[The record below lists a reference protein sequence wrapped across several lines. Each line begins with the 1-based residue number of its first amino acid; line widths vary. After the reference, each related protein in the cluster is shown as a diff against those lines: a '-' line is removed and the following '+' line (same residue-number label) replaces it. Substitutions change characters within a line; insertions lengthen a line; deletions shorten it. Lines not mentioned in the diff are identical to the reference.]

1 MRTTL
6 AVACAALALPVA
18 LSGCSA
24 PTGTSGEPAD
34 QLVLAT
40 GDDLGQFNP
49 IAGYSSTGVSPLY
62 EGLLRPDADN
72 DQQLPELVPA
82 LAATDP
88 EVSDDGRTWTVQLRE
103 GVQFHDGT
111 DLDARDV
118 AATYEAVLD
127 PVSASPIADDYKLID
142 RIDTPDETTVV
153 FHLDAPNPGFASRL
167 LLGIAPSEL
176 LSGGPATESALNTRP
191 VGTGPYRLDTLTAGE
206 AILAANPDYREGP
219 PELEQVVIRSVPDEN
234 ARAQQ
239 VLAGGA
245 DGAAL
250 PPRLA
255 SSLDGRDGVE
265 VVSVN
270 SADWRGVSLPMAN
283 PFTADPAARRALN
296 IAVDRQGLVDEVLAG
311 HGSPATTPITSA
323 YPEHLSVTFGPTTAD
338 KAAFEASALLA
349 DAGWTFP
356 DGADRGVRERNG
368 QRAELTV
375 AYPVN
380 DTLRRELA
388 SAFADQM
395 RRIGV
400 EVTPWGASWDD
411 IEARAGEVGILLG
424 GGDNPYTV
432 DTQAWRALHSRT
444 DASGPFDNPGNW
456 RNPGIDSAL
465 DTLADP
471 DNTRSL
477 RDLYFQVQQAYAAD
491 PGYVVFATLH
501 HTYAVRHTGHTG
513 PAPIL
518 EPHSHGV
525 TWGPWWS
532 LGEWTATP

>member
-1 MRTTL
+1 MRVTL
-6 AVACAALALPVA
+6 AAACAALTLPLA
-18 LSGCSA
+18 LSGCSTPA
-24 PTGTSGEPAD
+24 AGTAASD
-34 QLVLAT
+34 RIVLAG
-40 GDDLGQFNP
+40 GDDLGEFNP
-49 IAGYSSTGVSPLY
+49 VAGYSSTGVSPLY
-62 EGLLRPDADN
+62 EGLLKPAAD
-72 DQQLPELVPA
+72 DDGRLPELVPA
-82 LAATDP
+82 LAVEEP
-88 EVSDDGRTWTVQLRE
+88 EVSDDGRTWTVRLRE
-103 GVQFHDGT
+103 DVQFHDGSN
-111 DLDARDV
+111 LDSGDV
-118 AATYEAVLD
+118 AATYTAVID
-127 PVSASPIADDYKLID
+127 PASASPIADDYQLIEN
-142 RIDTPDETTVV
+142 IDTPDAGTVV

-167 LLGIAPSEL
+167 LLGVAPSEL
-176 LSGGPATESALNTRP
+176 LSGGPATESTLNTRP

-206 AILAANPDYREGP
+206 AVLVANPDYRDGP

-239 VLAGGA
+239 VLAGEA

-265 VVSVN
+265 VVAVN

-283 PFTADPAARRALN
+283 PFTADLEARRALN
-296 IAVDRQGLVDEVLAG
+296 MAVDRQGLVDEVLAG
-311 HGSPATTPITSA
+311 YGTPATTPITSA
-323 YPEHLSVTFGPTTAD
+323 YAEYLSVSFGPDAQD
-338 KAAFEASALLA
+338 AAAFEASALLA
-349 DAGWTFP
+349 DAGWKFP
-356 DGADRGVRERNG
+356 DGADRGVRERDG

-411 IEARAGEVGILLG
+411 IEARADEVGILLG

-432 DTQAWRALHSRT
+432 DTQARRALHSRT
-444 DASGPFDNPGNW
+444 DASGPLDNPGGWSNS
-456 RNPGIDSAL
+456 GIDAAL
-465 DTLADP
+465 DALADP
-471 DNTRSL
+471 DNPRSP
-477 RDLYFQVQQAYAAD
+477 RDLYFQAQDAYQAD
-491 PGYVVFATLH
+491 PGYVVFATLR
-501 HTYAVRHTGHTG
+501 HTYAVRDIGHTG

-532 LGEWTATP
+532 LADWTQAR